1 MTDSAAG
8 RSPVD
13 IIRCIYDAYDSG
25 DVSTP
30 MVYYDENIET
40 YISDF
45 VPWGGSR
52 KGARAFWESALMLHQ
67 LGAAIFE
74 PSEIIDC
81 GREVISVGRM
91 TGFLHDSG
99 VSFDVPSVHVWTFEN
114 GKIIR
119 FAHYVDQRFN
129 AVLKSVA

>member
-1 MTDSAAG
+1 MTDHAAE

-30 MVYYDENIET
+30 MAYYDENIET

-52 KGARAFWESALMLHQ
+52 KGSRAFWEASQLLRQ

-99 VSFDVPSVHVWTFEN
+99 VSFDVQSVHVWTFEN

-119 FAHYVDQRFN
+119 FAHYVDQGFN
-129 AVLKSVA
+129 AVLTSAA